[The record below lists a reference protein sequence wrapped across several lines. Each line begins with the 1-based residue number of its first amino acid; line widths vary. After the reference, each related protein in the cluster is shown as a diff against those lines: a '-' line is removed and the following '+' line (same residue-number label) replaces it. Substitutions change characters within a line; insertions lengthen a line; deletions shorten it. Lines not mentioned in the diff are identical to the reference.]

1 MKLFYVLV
9 VLIFSQNCSFDNKS
23 GIWKDNNSSS
33 QKNNDT
39 FKDFKALST
48 SNKSFNKVIPLDKN
62 YQFKLNNP
70 INNFEWT
77 DIYYDK
83 SNNFNNFQYSNNNK
97 NIFKSKKLSKYKI
110 SDYVLFEKN
119 NLITSDEKGNIIVFS
134 VNENKIIVKFNFYKK
149 KYKNINKT
157 LNFIIDKNIIY
168 ISDNIGYLYSYDYKN
183 NKVLWAKNYKI
194 PFRSNLKLFENKLI
208 ASNQNNNLY
217 FFNKN
222 NGDILKLIPTEEVIV
237 KNQFI
242 NNLSLSNESLL
253 FLNTYGSL
261 YSIDINSMAMKWFTN
276 LNQTLDLNPSNLF
289 LGNEI
294 INNDKKAI
302 VSSNNSTYIIDIKTG
317 SIDFKKNIPS
327 EVKSVIHNNYLF
339 LISKNSFLTAININD
354 GNILY
359 SVDINESVANFF
371 DTKKKEIQIKNMMLI
386 NNKIYIFLKNSYII
400 KLSIK
405 GDIQEITKLSVKINS
420 QPIIIDNSILY
431 LNSKN
436 GLSILN

>member
-194 PFRSNLKLFENKLI
+194 PFRSNLKLFEDKLI

-405 GDIQEITKLSVKINS
+405 GDIQEITKLSVNINS

>member
-110 SDYVLFEKN
+110 SNYVLFEKN

>member
-1 MKLFYVLV
+1 M
-9 VLIFSQNCSFDNKS
+9 
-23 GIWKDNNSSS
+23 
-33 QKNNDT
+33 
-39 FKDFKALST
+39 
-48 SNKSFNKVIPLDKN
+48 
-62 YQFKLNNP
+62 
-70 INNFEWT
+70 
-77 DIYYDK
+77 
-83 SNNFNNFQYSNNNK
+83 
-97 NIFKSKKLSKYKI
+97 
-110 SDYVLFEKN
+110 
-119 NLITSDEKGNIIVFS
+119 
-134 VNENKIIVKFNFYKK
+134 
-149 KYKNINKT
+149 
-157 LNFIIDKNIIY
+157 
-168 ISDNIGYLYSYDYKN
+168 
-183 NKVLWAKNYKI
+183 
-194 PFRSNLKLFENKLI
+194 
-208 ASNQNNNLY
+208 Y

>member
-134 VNENKIIVKFNFYKK
+134 VNENKIIIKFNFYKK
-149 KYKNINKT
+149 KYKNINKN
-157 LNFIIDKNIIY
+157 LKFIIDKNIIY

-194 PFRSNLKLFENKLI
+194 PFRSNLKLFEDKLI

>member
-23 GIWKDNNSSS
+23 GIWKDNNSTS

-62 YQFKLNNP
+62 YQFKLNKP
-70 INNFEWT
+70 TNNFEWT

-242 NNLSLSNESLL
+242 NNLSLSDESLL

-261 YSIDINSMAMKWFTN
+261 YSIDINSMAMKWVTN

-327 EVKSVIHNNYLF
+327 EVKSLIHNNYLF

>member
-194 PFRSNLKLFENKLI
+194 PFRSNLKLFEDKLI

-339 LISKNSFLTAININD
+339 LISKNSFLTVININD

>member
-194 PFRSNLKLFENKLI
+194 PFRSNLKLFEDKLI